1 MCPSSQPQ
9 FFENPNIP
17 VLSSMQQDFCE
28 KDITTDELLKTLKS
42 FKKNK
47 SPGLDGLSA
56 EFFLKFWSKFK
67 DKLISVYNES
77 FSLGLLPEGMRIGV
91 ATLLEKKGKD
101 QLDIA
106 IWRPITLLNVDYK
119 LLTKLLGERLKTVLP
134 SLIHP
139 NQNGFVPG
147 GNIFFTSQTIRDLLF
162 HCKKENIDLILL
174 ALDYTKA
181 FDSVDFEYIF
191 KTFKTFN
198 FWP

>member
-67 DKLISVYNES
+67 DKLRN
-77 FSLGLLPEGMRIGV
+77 
-91 ATLLEKKGKD
+91 
-101 QLDIA
+101 
-106 IWRPITLLNVDYK
+106 
-119 LLTKLLGERLKTVLP
+119 
-134 SLIHP
+134 
-139 NQNGFVPG
+139 
-147 GNIFFTSQTIRDLLF
+147 
-162 HCKKENIDLILL
+162 
-174 ALDYTKA
+174 
-181 FDSVDFEYIF
+181 DSS
-191 KTFKTFN
+191 N
-198 FWP
+198 WSP